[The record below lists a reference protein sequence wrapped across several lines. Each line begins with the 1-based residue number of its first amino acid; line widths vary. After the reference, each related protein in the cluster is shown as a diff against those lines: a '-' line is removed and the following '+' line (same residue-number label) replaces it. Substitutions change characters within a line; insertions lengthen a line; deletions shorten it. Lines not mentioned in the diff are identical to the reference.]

1 MVAMMN
7 LHTLKYRVTR
17 PIRDAKLKAVAAWG
31 RFTHPKGYPYPVI
44 KDPEL
49 WLNHAIDRWGA
60 IPMGHGDDSVQ
71 VWEHD
76 FATDGKYL
84 GHHRVWV
91 DINDVSRVLFAGVDA
106 YLTDTFRTHPEIP
119 ADIMGCRFE
128 TDYDLEDGCVL
139 VQSSNSKIMGNRVK
153 SRGPVTFKV
162 VSEESC
168 C

>member
-1 MVAMMN
+1 MNTVVVWVLCILLGMVLSACVDGCN
-7 LHTLKYRVTR
+7 S
-17 PIRDAKLKAVAAWG
+17 AVANH
-31 RFTHPKGYPYPVI
+31 TCHPQQ
-44 KDPEL
+44 
-49 WLNHAIDRWGA
+49 GA
-60 IPMGHGDDSVQ
+60 LVN
-71 VWEHD
+71 
-76 FATDGKYL
+76 

-91 DINDVSRVLFAGVDA
+91 DINNVSRVLFAGVDA